1 MFKDKA
7 TRNFQKGH
15 SRKITC
21 FSRVCYS
28 SVICCNELYLKMY
41 LNSMKI
47 QIKIACNVHT
57 WDDHFSTKFQ
67 AMETSTTMSTIFR
80 IFLFFLITRA
90 LCGAVMNH
98 RIIWPFL
105 WGNCSIGL
113 KKGNKTPY
121 KDSTAISLKSGK
133 LSLYFTYH
141 LGRGRFMKWDLKCK
155 TDQLTHMLVR
165 HRAK

>member
-7 TRNFQKGH
+7 TRNFQKGY
-15 SRKITC
+15 SRKINC

-47 QIKIACNVHT
+47 QIKIACNVHA

-80 IFLFFLITRA
+80 IFFNNTCALRCSNEPSYKMTLFMGQLLNRVINLHTK
-90 LCGAVMNH
+90 H
-98 RIIWPFL
+98 
-105 WGNCSIGL
+105 
-113 KKGNKTPY
+113 
-121 KDSTAISLKSGK
+121 STAISLKSGK
-133 LSLYFTYH
+133 LSLDFTYH